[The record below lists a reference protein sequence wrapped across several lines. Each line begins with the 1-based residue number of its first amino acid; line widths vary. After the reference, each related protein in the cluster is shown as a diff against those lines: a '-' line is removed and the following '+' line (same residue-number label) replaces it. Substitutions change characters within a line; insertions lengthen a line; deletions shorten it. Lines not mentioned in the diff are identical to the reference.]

1 MMQKTNIFFVAL
13 FGFVLL
19 TFVDLASAQEGED
32 IASVKV
38 VGNKRIDDSTI
49 LYYIKSKPGTVLSKK
64 RISEDIEQIYSL
76 GQFKDI
82 RVETQ
87 DTSKGLE
94 VEFYVVEIPSIGN
107 VEIVGTD
114 QVDANDIRERIGL
127 KRGAT
132 FNDHLVLE
140 SREEILKVYREKGYF
155 FAQVNIDTQSG
166 QENLVSISIRIKEG
180 EKVKIEKIRFSGNKA
195 FPDKELHAQMETQA
209 ATWYSFLDDSG
220 VYQKDT
226 LKLDMFRIE
235 GFYHDNGYLRVKVL
249 EPRIDINKKAREIH
263 ITVPVEEGQQFRVK
277 SLDIKADD
285 TVSSE
290 EIQKSIK
297 TKVGDIYNVSQLR
310 QDVLTITD
318 LYSRKGYAYA
328 DANPVSN
335 LNNEDRTVD
344 LSIEVDKG
352 KKVYVGNIEI
362 LGNLKTKDNVIR
374 REFRLKEGELF
385 DSSKLKRS
393 KQRINNLNFFEDVK
407 IDTHRG
413 QDPDLIDV
421 LTTVTERPS
430 GTFSVGAGFSSIEN
444 VIFSSSIA
452 QNNLLGNGQRLS
464 LNTQLSSIRTDFN
477 LRFTEPRLFDSE
489 VLLGFDAFNRNQN
502 FLSFNSLSTG
512 GGIRL
517 GKNIS
522 EYDSLSFRYRYDD
535 VEVSNVSLANQT
547 EFLKNGTRVTSR
559 VAPTFVHDSRDNFL
573 NPSEGWRHM
582 LGFEFAGLGGAK
594 FTKSVYEVTYYRPLI
609 GKLVGAAHGR
619 INYAEG
625 YGGQTLPVFERYF
638 MGGPTS
644 LRGFTIQNLG
654 PKDNTGNPMGG
665 SQSLV
670 INLETQYPFTK
681 AFRGFLFYDRGNVY
695 GTGTSTTTTA
705 ENFDLGKMRHSIG
718 VGVRFISP
726 FGPLGFS
733 YGFKLDKQNGERA
746 AEFHFSAGSAF

>member
-1 MMQKTNIFFVAL
+1 MRKKTNIFFVAL
-13 FGFVLL
+13 IGFTLL
-19 TFVDLASAQEGED
+19 AFIPFTSAQEGES
-32 IASVKV
+32 IQSVRV
-38 VGNKRIDDSTI
+38 VGNKRIAESTI

-64 RISEDIEQIYSL
+64 NISDDIEQVYSL

-82 RVETQ
+82 RVETRE
-87 DTSKGLE
+87 TIKGLV
-94 VEFYVVEIPSIGN
+94 VEFFVVEIPSIGD
-107 VEIVGTD
+107 VEVVGND

-140 SREEILKVYREKGYF
+140 SREEILRLYREKGYF
-155 FAQVNIDTQSG
+155 FAQVNIDTQSD
-166 QENLVSISIRIKEG
+166 QENLVSVSIRIKEG

-195 FPDKELHAQMETQA
+195 FPDKELHAQMETQE

-277 SLDIKADD
+277 SLDVKNDE
-285 TVSSE
+285 TVSSD

-310 QDVLTITD
+310 QDVLTIAD
-318 LYSRKGYAYA
+318 LYSKKGYAYA
-328 DANPVSN
+328 DANPVSK

-352 KKVYVGNIEI
+352 KKVYVGSIEI

-407 IDTHRG
+407 IDTNRG
-413 QDPDLIDV
+413 DDPDLIDV
-421 LTTVTERPS
+421 LTTVTEKPS
-430 GTFSVGAGFSSIEN
+430 GSFSVGAGFSSVEN
-444 VIFSSSIA
+444 VIFSTSVA
-452 QNNLLGNGQRLS
+452 QNNLFGNGQRLS
-464 LNTQLSSIRTDFN
+464 LNAQLSSIRTDFN
-477 LRFTEPRLFDSE
+477 LSFTEPRLFDSE
-489 VLLGFDAFNRNQN
+489 ILLGLDGFNTNQN
-502 FLSFNSLSTG
+502 YLSFNSLSTG
-512 GGIRL
+512 GGFRL

-522 EYDSLSFRYRYDD
+522 EYDSLNFRYRFAN
-535 VEVSNVSLANQT
+535 VEISGVSIANQT
-547 EFLKNGTRVTSR
+547 QFLKNETRVTSR

-594 FTKSVYEVTYYRPLI
+594 FTKSVYEVTYYHPLI

-619 INYAEG
+619 VNYAKG
-625 YGGQTLPVFERYF
+625 YGGETLPVFERYF

-654 PKDNTGNPMGG
+654 PKDSTGNPMGG
-665 SQSLV
+665 SQSLI
-670 INLETQYPFTK
+670 INLETQYPFTR
-681 AFRGFLFYDRGNVY
+681 AFRGFIFYDRGNVY
-695 GTGTSTTTTA
+695 GSGNNTNTTA
-705 ENFDLGKMRHSIG
+705 ENFDLGKMRHS
-718 VGVRFISP
+718 VGAGIRFISP

-733 YGFKLDKQNGERA
+733 YGIKLDKQSGETA